1 MKQIFLSLMLVA
13 CSATFAKPVEVNKPV
28 VCGNTADV
36 MKELKD
42 DYKEYPVFLG
52 ETKDASVNVS
62 LFVQTGDREQSW
74 TLIEFNEQ
82 VACVIGM
89 GKKWRTFSLPEKG
102 KGS

>member
-1 MKQIFLSLMLVA
+1 MKHLILILLATCSVA
-13 CSATFAKPVEVNKPV
+13 MAQPVQVNKPV

-42 DYKEYPVFLG
+42 DYKEFPVFLG
-52 ETKDASVNVS
+52 ETKDKSVSVS
-62 LFVQTGDREQSW
+62 LFVQTGDRDQSW
-74 TLIEFNEQ
+74 TLIEFNES